1 MPDCTRN
8 PLGLSQAVKHDKA
21 NTRKFCVWQQ
31 PWFSCACLQARLC
44 FTTAWLQAVMVL
56 SSTTLTLSAEH
67 RQLLHHFSIYKKALP
82 SDSRPACSTN
92 NAEAAHSV
100 RAATLILC
108 ISKKKLQQ
116 QCLCVLGS
124 PTGHTACLVHFHVLH
139 RNSYSNPVT
148 LKNLSQNRS
157 LFQAKPVHSLES
169 CSEFLCLN

>member
-31 PWFSCACLQARLC
+31 PWFSCACLQARLR
-44 FTTAWLQAVMVL
+44 FNTAWVQALIVL

-67 RQLLHHFSIYKKALP
+67 SQFLHHFSIYKKALP

-92 NAEAAHSV
+92 NAEAAYSV

-108 ISKKKLQQ
+108 ISKKKL
-116 QCLCVLGS
+116 
-124 PTGHTACLVHFHVLH
+124 
-139 RNSYSNPVT
+139 
-148 LKNLSQNRS
+148 
-157 LFQAKPVHSLES
+157 
-169 CSEFLCLN
+169 